1 MSKGA
6 IASAAA
12 AVLCLIGAVAVA
24 DWSSPWLVI
33 GAVGFGW
40 EAFTLNR
47 KAKGDTLSETVWRPK
62 ALWARISIAIFMVW
76 LTLHWVF
83 GL

>member
-1 MSKGA
+1 MRPAA
-6 IASAAA
+6 IASGAA
-12 AVLCLIGAVAVA
+12 AVLCLIGAVVVS

-33 GAVGFGW
+33 GAAGFGY
-40 EAFTLNR
+40 EAFTLHR
-47 KAKGDTLSETVWRPK
+47 KEKGDTLSETVWRARPV
-62 ALWARISIAIFMVW
+62 WARAGIFLFMVW